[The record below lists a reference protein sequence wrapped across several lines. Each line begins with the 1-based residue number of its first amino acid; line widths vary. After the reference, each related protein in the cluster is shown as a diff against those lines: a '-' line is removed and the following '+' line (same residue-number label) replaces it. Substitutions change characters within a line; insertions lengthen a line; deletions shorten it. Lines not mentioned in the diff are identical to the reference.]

1 MFLDPTVRVRLF
13 AKIPKILLP
22 NEERKLSW
30 TISQFILKE
39 LGKQIFLIDGV
50 LPSPSTGG
58 KITLQELR
66 DMVYSGTPLL
76 ITFVATEAES
86 KGIYYRSRTEIEL
99 LIELEEIERRV
110 HMLTGKNYRE
120 LPDDVDAMLNSDN
133 DSLSRIQT
141 ELVKRMIMTD
151 WQPPVFTNT

>member
-1 MFLDPTVRVRLF
+1 
-13 AKIPKILLP
+13 
-22 NEERKLSW
+22 
-30 TISQFILKE
+30 
-39 LGKQIFLIDGV
+39 
-50 LPSPSTGG
+50 
-58 KITLQELR
+58 
-66 DMVYSGTPLL
+66 MVYSGTPLL